1 MSIEIKKLYNQL
13 TMASKPVEKPSFKQ
27 ANFIYL
33 LAALLAFLILSPLA
47 QLIFPQNASIIVNF
61 TFTITIV
68 IGVWSLIDDRKW
80 FLFGLGL
87 AAFSLLL
94 ALLEFFYSSEFIY
107 IASILVLLFFLI
119 NSLVLAIKHILF
131 GPKIDMNKIVGS
143 ITIYLLIGIIWA
155 LLYGL
160 IEVLIEGSFSGNLL
174 NLGGSRFWDLIYFS
188 FVTLTT
194 LGYGD
199 ILPMNTY
206 ARTLAYIEAIVGQF
220 YIALLVASLVGAHL
234 SDRQFRKD

>member
-1 MSIEIKKLYNQL
+1 
-13 TMASKPVEKPSFKQ
+13 MASTLVEKPSFKQ

-33 LAALLAFLILSPLA
+33 LAALLAFLILSPIA
-47 QLIFPQNASIIVNF
+47 QKLFPDSASIIINF
-61 TFTITIV
+61 TFTFTIV

-94 ALLEFFYSSEFIY
+94 SLLNFFYTSQSIY
-107 IASILVLLFFLI
+107 IASILVILFFLI
-119 NSLVLAIKHILF
+119 NSLVLAIKQILF
-131 GPKIDMNKIVGS
+131 APKIDVNKIVGS
-143 ITIYLLIGIIWA
+143 VTIYLLIGIIWA

-160 IEVLIEGSFSGNLL
+160 VEELITGSFEGTYLADD
-174 NLGGSRFWDLIYFS
+174 GSRFWDLIYFS

-199 ILPMNTY
+199 ILPVNTY
-206 ARTLAYIEAIVGQF
+206 ARTLAYMEAIVGQF
-220 YIALLVASLVGAHL
+220 YIAILVASLVGAHL
-234 SDRQFRKD
+234 SDRHFRKD

>member
-1 MSIEIKKLYNQL
+1 
-13 TMASKPVEKPSFKQ
+13 MASILAEKSSFKR

-47 QLIFPQNASIIVNF
+47 QIIFPQNASIIVNF

-174 NLGGSRFWDLIYFS
+174 NVGGSRFWDLIYFS

-234 SDRQFRKD
+234 SDRRFRND

>member
-13 TMASKPVEKPSFKQ
+13 AMASILAEKSSFKRT
-27 ANFIYL
+27 NFIYL

-47 QLIFPQNASIIVNF
+47 QILFPQNASIIVNF

-107 IASILVLLFFLI
+107 IASILVLLFFLV

-143 ITIYLLIGIIWA
+143 ITIYLLTGIIWA

-220 YIALLVASLVGAHL
+220 YIAILVASLVGAHL
-234 SDRQFRKD
+234 SDRHFRKD

>member
-13 TMASKPVEKPSFKQ
+13 TMASTPVENSSRKQ
-27 ANFIYL
+27 ANYLYL
-33 LAALLAFLILSPLA
+33 LAALLAFLILSPLV
-47 QLIFPQNASIIVNF
+47 QILYPQNASIIINF

-68 IGVWSLIDDRKW
+68 IGVWSLIENRKW

-87 AAFSLLL
+87 ATLSLLL
-94 ALLEFFYSSEFIY
+94 ALLEFFYTSKFIY
-107 IASILVLLFFLI
+107 IISVLVLLFFLI
-119 NSLVLAIKHILF
+119 NSLVLAINHILF

-143 ITIYLLIGIIWA
+143 VTIYLLIGIIWA

-160 IEVLIEGSFSGNLL
+160 VEVLIEGSFSGNLL
-174 NLGGSRFWDLIYFS
+174 NVGGSRFWDLIYFS

-194 LGYGD
+194 MGYGD
-199 ILPMNTY
+199 ILPMNSY
-206 ARTLAYIEAIVGQF
+206 ARTLAYIEAIAGQF
-220 YIALLVASLVGAHL
+220 YIAILVASLVGAHL

>member
-1 MSIEIKKLYNQL
+1 
-13 TMASKPVEKPSFKQ
+13 MASTSAKNSSFKR
-27 ANFIYL
+27 ANFMYL

-47 QLIFPQNASIIVNF
+47 QMLFPQSASIIVNF

-87 AAFSLLL
+87 AAFSLFL
-94 ALLEFFYSSEFIY
+94 ALLEFFYTSQFIY
-107 IASILVLLFFLI
+107 IASLLVLLFFLI
-119 NSLVLAIKHILF
+119 NSLVLAIKHVMF
-131 GPKIDMNKIVGS
+131 SGKIDANKIVGS
-143 ITIYLLIGIIWA
+143 VTIYLLIGIIWA

-160 IEVLIEGSFSGNLL
+160 VEVLIEGSFSGNLL
-174 NLGGSRFWDLIYFS
+174 NVGGSRFWDLIYFS

-199 ILPMNTY
+199 ILPMNSY
-206 ARTLAYIEAIVGQF
+206 ARTLAYIEAIAGQF
-220 YIALLVASLVGAHL
+220 YIAILVASLVGAHL

>member
-1 MSIEIKKLYNQL
+1 
-13 TMASKPVEKPSFKQ
+13 MASTWAENSSLER

-33 LAALLAFLILSPLA
+33 LVSLLAFLILSPLA
-47 QLIFPQNASIIVNF
+47 QILFPNYASIIINF

-87 AAFSLLL
+87 AAFSLIL
-94 ALLEFFYSSEFIY
+94 ALLEFFYASEFIY
-107 IASILVLLFFLI
+107 IASILVLLLFLI

-143 ITIYLLIGIIWA
+143 VTIYLLIGIIWA

-160 IEVLIEGSFSGNLL
+160 IDVLIVGSFSGNLL
-174 NLGGSRFWDLIYFS
+174 NMGGSRFWDLIYFS

-206 ARTLAYIEAIVGQF
+206 ARTLAYMEAIVGQF
-220 YIALLVASLVGAHL
+220 YIALLVASLVGAYL
-234 SDRQFRKD
+234 SDRHFKKD